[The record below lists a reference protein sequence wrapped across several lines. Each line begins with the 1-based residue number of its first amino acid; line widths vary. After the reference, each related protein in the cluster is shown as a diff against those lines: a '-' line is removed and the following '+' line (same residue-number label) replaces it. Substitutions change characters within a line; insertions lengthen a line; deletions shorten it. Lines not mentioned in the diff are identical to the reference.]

1 MCKISIGIAH
11 YLVFDLD
18 VIEQS
23 LLVLFGAIS
32 HLTASHRINRHI
44 LVHIHPLIS

>member
-1 MCKISIGIAH
+1 MCKISISIAH

-23 LLVLFGAIS
+23 LLVLFGTIT
-32 HLTASHRINRHI
+32 HLTASHRINRQI
-44 LVHIHPLIS
+44 LVHVDSLIS